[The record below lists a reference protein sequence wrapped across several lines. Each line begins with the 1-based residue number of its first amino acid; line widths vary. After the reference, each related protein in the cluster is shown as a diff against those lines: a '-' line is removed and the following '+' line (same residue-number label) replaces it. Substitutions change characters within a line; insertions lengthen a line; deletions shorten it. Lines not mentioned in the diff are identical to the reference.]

1 MSDIIKLDYFLIPYT
16 EMNSIWINNLNIRPK
31 TIKLLKENIGSMLFN
46 ISLSNIFLICLLR
59 QKKQKHK

>member
-16 EMNSIWINNLNIRPK
+16 EMNSIWINNLNIIPK
-31 TIKLLKENIGSMLFN
+31 TINLLKENIGSMLFD

>member
-31 TIKLLKENIGSMLFN
+31 TIKLLKENVGSMLFN

>member
-31 TIKLLKENIGSMLFN
+31 TIKLLRENIGSMLFDV
-46 ISLSNIFLICLLR
+46 SLSNIFLICLLR
-59 QKKQKHK
+59 QKKQNHK

>member
-31 TIKLLKENIGSMLFN
+31 TVKLLKENIGSMLFN